1 MPLDLHVFRTLN
13 DNAGAL
19 LHDPASGACA
29 AVDVPDAGE
38 MLAAAKAK
46 GWTISDIF
54 ITHAHGTQ
62 HAASG
67 RLLDP
72 VGNVATARFHIKL

>member
-19 LHDPASGACA
+19 LHDPTSGACA
-29 AVDVPDAGE
+29 AIDVPDAGE
-38 MLAAAKAK
+38 TLAAARAK

-54 ITHAHGTQ
+54 ITHAPVSYTH
-62 HAASG
+62 
-67 RLLDP
+67 LD
-72 VGNVATARFHIKL
+72 VYKRQALR

>member
-38 MLAAAKAK
+38 TLAAAKVK

-54 ITHAHGTQ
+54 ITH
-62 HAASG
+62 
-67 RLLDP
+67 
-72 VGNVATARFHIKL
+72 VAL